1 MKYNDIISYE
11 DYVAKQRKQAYDL
24 MYPEGLPNWAKDT
37 IFDINEYM
45 NACELSSKGIAFGCV
60 NLKSKLQ
67 EIGSYFNEIVPI
79 NFYNGIIADELDLP
93 GIIITSSFTNIVF
106 ALIKQDEITFKLF
119 TNKLTKSEK
128 HEKELVDRW
137 LNLERDTCSD
147 KDVKEMRFLK
157 DINND
162 VCSVLSSILDTGA
175 DIYKMVEILSTASLL
190 DIEETIV
197 SIILNNSGWK

>member
-11 DYVAKQRKQAYDL
+11 DYVVKQRKQAYDL

-45 NACELSSKGIAFGCV
+45 NACELSSKGMAFGCT

-79 NFYNGIIADELDLP
+79 NFYKGIIADELDLP
-93 GIIITSSFTNIVF
+93 GIIITTSFTNIVF

-119 TNKLTKSEK
+119 TNKLTKSKK
-128 HEKELVDRW
+128 HGKELVDRW
-137 LNLERDTCSD
+137 LNLEGDTCSD
-147 KDVKEMRFLK
+147 KYVKEMRFLK